1 MVMAIDA
8 QITDM
13 ALLWPELKLVA
24 RQGCKAAW
32 RGPLRPLLQTFLVEV
47 YYRAPLLIERL
58 DARILQPRVSVLAP
72 PLRRRPGDPE
82 GNLPHVYYG
91 PNREVTL
98 CMLDPDADDWSPAD
112 SLAQTTVPWIIEW
125 LAAYEGW
132 RATGQWT
139 ASGRHIEAGAADV

>member
-1 MVMAIDA
+1 MAIDA
-8 QITDM
+8 QIADM
-13 ALLWPELKLVA
+13 ASLWPGFKLVA
-24 RQGCKAAW
+24 RQGCSAAW
-32 RGPLRPLLQTFLVEV
+32 RGPLRPLLQTFLVDI

-58 DARILQPRVSVLAP
+58 DTRVLQPRVRVLSP

-82 GNLPHVYYG
+82 GILPHVYYG
-91 PNREVTL
+91 PDGEVTL
-98 CMLDPDADDWSPAD
+98 CMLDPAADDWSPAD

-139 ASGRHIEAGAADV
+139 ASGRHVEAGGAGV